1 MKDKI
6 ISLKDKLLSIDR
18 NKLLLVIVILLCIT
32 CLSMGLC
39 AFGVSI
45 KENDKKNEDTSFGL
59 TNNVSDFDNI
69 DYGYSFEVSD
79 FSGTKIN
86 TIDIKSKR
94 YTPNTITVLDSDFK
108 ISEKTLNEMYG
119 IINSYGASSSFMI
132 ISLDDGM
139 TIGYNVDK
147 KYQTA
152 SSIKAPYALSLSREI
167 AKGNIDPHQ
176 KLTYE
181 ARHFS
186 IGTGVIKN
194 NDFGTQY
201 TVDEL
206 IKYSLHESDNVAHQ
220 MLHNYFGVKVHNQH
234 MKNLGANELS
244 LSQSSPW
251 GFITP
256 RSGALVWQ
264 DIYNFAIEYT
274 EGIKFMNI
282 LANGKYNY
290 FKEVMPT
297 IPSASKTGF
306 AAYDVVETG
315 IVFDDKP
322 YIAVIIANKGGNIGA
337 YTQVLKMISSV
348 NNIMNEYKL
357 YCEK

>member
-1 MKDKI
+1 
-6 ISLKDKLLSIDR
+6 
-18 NKLLLVIVILLCIT
+18 
-32 CLSMGLC
+32 
-39 AFGVSI
+39 
-45 KENDKKNEDTSFGL
+45 
-59 TNNVSDFDNI
+59 
-69 DYGYSFEVSD
+69 
-79 FSGTKIN
+79 
-86 TIDIKSKR
+86 
-94 YTPNTITVLDSDFK
+94 
-108 ISEKTLNEMYG
+108 
-119 IINSYGASSSFMI
+119 
-132 ISLDDGM
+132 
-139 TIGYNVDK
+139 
-147 KYQTA
+147 
-152 SSIKAPYALSLSREI
+152 
-167 AKGNIDPHQ
+167 
-176 KLTYE
+176 
-181 ARHFS
+181 
-186 IGTGVIKN
+186 
-194 NDFGTQY
+194 
-201 TVDEL
+201 VDEL

-264 DIYNFAIEYT
+264 DIYNFAIEDT

-322 YIAVIIANKGGNIGA
+322 YIAIVIANKGGNRGA
-337 YTQVLKMISSV
+337 YTQVLQIISHMNDV
-348 NNIMNEYKL
+348 MNEYKA
-357 YCEK
+357 YCEE